1 MNDAVALA
9 DEPDVYAFFSESF
22 QLLAGQVVEISDL
35 VHLDDEPVY
44 EKVPVIVIVYN
55 SFPEED
61 S

>member
-44 EKVPVIVIVYN
+44 EKVPVIVIVHN
-55 SFPEED
+55 SFPEVD

>member
-44 EKVPVIVIVYN
+44 EKQGTI
-55 SFPEED
+55 EETK
-61 S
+61 